1 MTVLDDHGPLNFFK
15 LLHRKFGIRL
25 KPQKNEP
32 QNNILSFDPRGF
44 ESQTREPQ
52 GLGPSSPDI
61 ISDVLKEA
69 FETFELSVVNA
80 SDDLYTIACHGGCAN
95 CCTIRVAATA
105 PEILLIARTIKA
117 HGGDLASRIFE
128 ADALSNSLSEEERMV
143 SALPCP
149 LIEADLCAI
158 YSVRPLA
165 CRGHASYDEMA
176 CTDALNGLPVDV
188 PISALHMQVRSL
200 VQNALQSAM
209 RDAGMPWATYELNA
223 ALKIA
228 LLDDDAESAWVSGE
242 DVFAAAML
250 TEVSLEEMSET
261 FDAIKM
267 AS

>member
-1 MTVLDDHGPLNFFK
+1 VTVLDEHGPLNFFK

-25 KPQKNEP
+25 KPSKSEP
-32 QNNILSFDPRGF
+32 RDNIF
-44 ESQTREPQ
+44 
-52 GLGPSSPDI
+52 SPDARESARHDLV
-61 ISDVLKEA
+61 SDILKEA
-69 FETFELSVVNA
+69 FETFELNIVNA
-80 SDDLYTIACHGGCAN
+80 SDDLYTIACRGGCAN

-117 HGGDLASRIFE
+117 REDDLANRIFE
-128 ADALSNSLSEEERMV
+128 ADALSNSLDEAERMS

-149 LIEADLCAI
+149 LIEDDLCAI
-158 YSVRPLA
+158 YAVRPLA
-165 CRGHASYDEMA
+165 CRGHASYDQMA
-176 CTDALNGLPVDV
+176 CIDALNGFPVDV

-200 VQNALQSAM
+200 IQNSLQSAL

-228 LLDDDAESAWVSGE
+228 LTDDGAEADWISGK
-242 DVFAAAML
+242 DVFATAML

>member
-15 LLHRKFGIRL
+15 LLHRKFGNRL
-25 KPQKNEP
+25 KSR
-32 QNNILSFDPRGF
+32 NNDARDVIVQDKIISLDPRGF
-44 ESQTREPQ
+44 AQP
-52 GLGPSSPDI
+52 SPDALGHDL
-61 ISDVLKEA
+61 ISDTLREA

-105 PEILLIARTIKA
+105 PEILLIARAIKS
-117 HGGDLASRIFE
+117 HGGDLANRIFV
-128 ADALSNSLSEEERMV
+128 ADALSNALSEAERMA

-149 LIEADLCAI
+149 FIENDLCAI
-158 YSVRPLA
+158 YAVRPLA

-176 CTDALNGLPVDV
+176 CIDALNGLPVDV

-200 VQNALQSAM
+200 IQNALQSAM
-209 RDAGMPWATYELNA
+209 RDADMPWATYELNA

-228 LLDDDAESAWVSGE
+228 LADDAVETDWINGK
-242 DVFAAAML
+242 DVFASAML